1 MVQLSRD
8 PDALR
13 KQSGRTRRAE
23 LRLTSWQNSVWKPVI
38 AAVNG
43 MCVGGGL
50 HFVAD
55 ADIVLA
61 ASNATFL
68 DTHVSVGQV
77 AAYELIGLA
86 RRMPFEAVLRMAL
99 VGRHERMSAERA
111 LALGMISQVVD
122 PPERLREEAQA
133 LAEKIARNSPA
144 AMAAT
149 KRALWGALERGL
161 TDACKAG
168 ATELVSMW
176 GHPDQVEGPAAFAE
190 KREPQWAALSDR
202 FSQPLTNEVEH
213 RREGLAMVYET
224 LKLERHGP
232 VGWLINNR
240 PERLN
245 AMNNAM
251 RDEFAEAWKEL
262 DADPAVRVIVHT
274 GEGKAFQTGADMIEI
289 ASDGLGFERYRES
302 SENFDFHFTSW
313 HNDVW
318 KPVITAVNGIC
329 AGGGFHWIADADI
342 VIAASNATFLDPHVS
357 VGQVAAYELIG
368 LARRMPFEAVLRMA
382 LVGRHERMSAERA
395 LALGMISQVVDPPER
410 LREEA
415 QALAEKIARNSPAAM
430 AATKRALWGA
440 LERGLTDA
448 CKAGATELVSMWGH
462 PDQVE
467 GPAAFAEKRE
477 PQWAT
482 IEGTA
487 TS

>member
-1 MVQLSRD
+1 
-8 PDALR
+8 
-13 KQSGRTRRAE
+13 
-23 LRLTSWQNSVWKPVI
+23 VWKPVI

-61 ASNATFL
+61 SSNATFL

-168 ATELVSMW
+168 ALRSWSPCGGIPTRSKVPRPSPRSGSRSGRPRPIQAPW
-176 GHPDQVEGPAAFAE
+176 
-190 KREPQWAALSDR
+190 
-202 FSQPLTNEVEH
+202 TNDAEH

-251 RDEFAEAWKEL
+251 RDEFA
-262 DADPAVRVIVHT
+262 RH
-274 GEGKAFQTGADMIEI
+274 G
-289 ASDGLGFERYRES
+289 R
-302 SENFDFHFTSW
+302 SW
-313 HNDVW
+313 T
-318 KPVITAVNGIC
+318 PIPRSG
-329 AGGGFHWIADADI
+329 
-342 VIAASNATFLDPHVS
+342 
-357 VGQVAAYELIG
+357 
-368 LARRMPFEAVLRMA
+368 
-382 LVGRHERMSAERA
+382 
-395 LALGMISQVVDPPER
+395 
-410 LREEA
+410 
-415 QALAEKIARNSPAAM
+415 
-430 AATKRALWGA
+430 
-440 LERGLTDA
+440 
-448 CKAGATELVSMWGH
+448 
-462 PDQVE
+462 
-467 GPAAFAEKRE
+467 
-477 PQWAT
+477 
-482 IEGTA
+482 
-487 TS
+487 